1 MSRYCFARTLCCNA
15 FTVVMF
21 LGVIQWPQEISLLI
35 VPEGVDE
42 RAEGF
47 CLLRNRLSYL
57 KASASWHQCFTSCSY
72 RQGDGDF

>member
-1 MSRYCFARTLCCNA
+1 MSRYCFARALSCNA

-42 RAEGF
+42 RGDSVR
-47 CLLRNRLSYL
+47 LLKGLLSYL
-57 KASASWHQCFTSCSY
+57 KAGTAW
-72 RQGDGDF
+72 D

>member
-1 MSRYCFARTLCCNA
+1 M
-15 FTVVMF
+15 VVMF

-57 KASASWHQCFTSCSY
+57 KASASWH
-72 RQGDGDF
+72 